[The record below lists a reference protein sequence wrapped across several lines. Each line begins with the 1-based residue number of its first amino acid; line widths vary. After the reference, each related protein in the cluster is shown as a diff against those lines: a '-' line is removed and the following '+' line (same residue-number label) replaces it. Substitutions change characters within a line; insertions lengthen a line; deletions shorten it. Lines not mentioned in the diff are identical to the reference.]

1 MKAILAMA
9 VVLLAVIGCRST
21 REINVE
27 LVSAQLV
34 KIDTVFRSS
43 GNPKQQLTWRDKDNI
58 EYISIVSMN
67 RRYPLGVTIDMLRQ
81 R

>member
-1 MKAILAMA
+1 MV

-43 GNPKQQLTWRDKDNI
+43 GNPKQQLTWRDNDNI
-58 EYISIVSMN
+58 EYISIVSMS
-67 RRYPLGVTIDMLRQ
+67 RIYPLGVTLNMLRQ